1 VITKVRDVIH
11 GLHMIYVARKD
22 CVDASVVS
30 RGRDCGIVVQLEVE
44 GVSHEHDEFCTSVSL

>member
-1 VITKVRDVIH
+1 
-11 GLHMIYVARKD
+11 MIYVARKD